1 MQYRIYILELTPWGC
16 GFEGEVA
23 GKCDNGAPIWFYYQG
38 SDQQAEIRFPVNQWV
53 TVELLGRLASASLQ
67 ANDIIK
73 QTPHQYLKFPLHNCH
88 FEASGQIIDI
98 SQTPEDT
105 IYLLQSNLPLPFD
118 NELGKSPI
126 SLGHWVNV
134 TGELWVTNW
143 MN

>member
-1 MQYRIYILELTPWGC
+1 MQYRIYILELTPC
-16 GFEGEVA
+16 GNGVEGEVA

-38 SDQQAEIRFPVNQWV
+38 SDQQARMRFPVNQWV
-53 TVELLGRLASASLQ
+53 TVELLGRLASVQ
-67 ANDIIK
+67 VDIIK
-73 QTPHQYLKFPLHNCH
+73 QAPRLPIQLN
-88 FEASGQIIDI
+88 FETSGQIVDI

-105 IYLLQSNLPLPFD
+105 IYLSHSNLALPFD

-134 TGELWVTNW
+134 TGELWVTNG

>member
-1 MQYRIYILELTPWGC
+1 MQYRIYILELTQWGC

-23 GKCDNGAPIWFYYQG
+23 AKCDNGAPIWFYYQG
-38 SDQQAEIRFPVNQWV
+38 SDQQAKARFPLNQWV
-53 TVELLGRLASASLQ
+53 TVELLGRLASASPQ
-67 ANDIIK
+67 VDIIE
-73 QTPHQYLKFPLHNCH
+73 QAPHQHLQFPLHNCH

-126 SLGHWVNV
+126 SLSDWVNV

>member
-1 MQYRIYILELTPWGC
+1 MQYRIYILELTPC
-16 GFEGEVA
+16 GNGVEGEVA

-38 SDQQAEIRFPVNQWV
+38 SDQQARMRFPVNQWV
-53 TVELLGRLASASLQ
+53 TVELLGRLASVQ
-67 ANDIIK
+67 VDIIK
-73 QTPHQYLKFPLHNCH
+73 QAPRLPIQLN
-88 FEASGQIIDI
+88 FETSGQIVDI

-105 IYLLQSNLPLPFD
+105 IYLSHSNLALPFD

-134 TGELWVTNW
+134 TGELWVING

>member
-16 GFEGEVA
+16 DVEGEVA

-38 SDQQAEIRFPVNQWV
+38 SAQQARMRFPVNQWV
-53 TVELLGRLASASLQ
+53 TVELLGQLASVQ
-67 ANDIIK
+67 VDIIE
-73 QTPHQYLKFPLHNCH
+73 QAPRLPIQLN
-88 FEASGQIIDI
+88 FETSGQIVDT

-105 IYLLQSNLPLPFD
+105 IYLSQSNLALPFYT
-118 NELGKSPI
+118 ELGKSPI

-134 TGELWVTNW
+134 TGELWVINV

>member
-16 GFEGEVA
+16 DVEGEVA

-38 SDQQAEIRFPVNQWV
+38 SAQQARMRFPVNQWV
-53 TVELLGRLASASLQ
+53 TVELLGRLASVQ
-67 ANDIIK
+67 VDIIK
-73 QTPHQYLKFPLHNCH
+73 QAPRLPIQLN
-88 FEASGQIIDI
+88 FETSGQIVDI

-105 IYLLQSNLPLPFD
+105 IYLSHSNLALPFD

-134 TGELWVTNW
+134 TGELWVTNG

>member
-1 MQYRIYILELTPWGC
+1 MQYRIYILELTPC
-16 GFEGEVA
+16 GNGVEGEVA

-38 SDQQAEIRFPVNQWV
+38 SAQQARMRFPVNQWV
-53 TVELLGRLASASLQ
+53 TVELLGQLASVQ
-67 ANDIIK
+67 VDIIE
-73 QTPHQYLKFPLHNCH
+73 QAPRLPIQLN
-88 FEASGQIIDI
+88 FETSGQIVDI

-105 IYLLQSNLPLPFD
+105 IYLSHSNLTLPFD

-134 TGELWVTNW
+134 TGELWVING

>member
-1 MQYRIYILELTPWGC
+1 MQYRIYILELTPC
-16 GFEGEVA
+16 GNGVEGEVA

-38 SDQQAEIRFPVNQWV
+38 SAQQAKMRFPVNQWV
-53 TVELLGRLASASLQ
+53 TVELLGRLASVQ
-67 ANDIIK
+67 VDIIE
-73 QTPHQYLKFPLHNCH
+73 QAPRLPIQLN
-88 FEASGQIIDI
+88 FETSGQIVDI

-105 IYLLQSNLPLPFD
+105 IYLSHSNLALPFD

-134 TGELWVTNW
+134 TGELWVING

>member
-23 GKCDNGAPIWFYYQG
+23 AKCDNGAPIWFYYQG
-38 SDQQAEIRFPVNQWV
+38 SDQQAKARFPLNQWV
-53 TVELLGRLASASLQ
+53 TVELLGRLASASPQ
-67 ANDIIK
+67 VDIIE
-73 QTPHQYLKFPLHNCH
+73 QAPRQHLQFPLHNCH
-88 FEASGQIIDI
+88 FDASGQIVDI
-98 SQTPEDT
+98 SQTSEDRV
-105 IYLLQSNLPLPFD
+105 YLLQSSFPLLFD

>member
-1 MQYRIYILELTPWGC
+1 MQYRIYILELTPC
-16 GFEGEVA
+16 GNGVEGEVA

-38 SDQQAEIRFPVNQWV
+38 SDQQARMRFPVNQWV
-53 TVELLGRLASASLQ
+53 TVELLGRLASVQ
-67 ANDIIK
+67 VDIIK
-73 QTPHQYLKFPLHNCH
+73 QAPRLPIQLN
-88 FEASGQIIDI
+88 FETSGQIVDI

-105 IYLLQSNLPLPFD
+105 IYLSHSNLTLPFD

-134 TGELWVTNW
+134 TGELWVTNR

>member
-1 MQYRIYILELTPWGC
+1 MQYRIYILELTPC
-16 GFEGEVA
+16 GNGVEGEVA

-38 SDQQAEIRFPVNQWV
+38 SDQQARMRFPVNQWV
-53 TVELLGRLASASLQ
+53 TVELLGQLASVQ
-67 ANDIIK
+67 VDIIE
-73 QTPHQYLKFPLHNCH
+73 QAPRLPIQLN
-88 FEASGQIIDI
+88 FETSGQIVDI

-105 IYLLQSNLPLPFD
+105 IYLSHSNLALPFD

-134 TGELWVTNW
+134 TGELWVING

>member
-1 MQYRIYILELTPWGC
+1 MQYRIYILELTPC
-16 GFEGEVA
+16 GNGVEGEVA

-38 SDQQAEIRFPVNQWV
+38 SDQQAKMRFPVNQWV
-53 TVELLGRLASASLQ
+53 TVELLGRLASVQ
-67 ANDIIK
+67 VDIIE
-73 QTPHQYLKFPLHNCH
+73 QAPRLPIQLN
-88 FEASGQIIDI
+88 FETSGQIVDI

-105 IYLLQSNLPLPFD
+105 IYLSHSNLALPFD

-134 TGELWVTNW
+134 TGELWVTNG